1 MGGQQ
6 PDMTQILDRISQ
18 VASNYDVIVLDQY
31 GVLHDGT
38 NPYAGAKECLTNLN
52 NSGSRLAVLTNSGKR
67 SASNADRISSMGFAA
82 SLFDVI
88 MSSGEALWNDILTG
102 TIIERSFFPV
112 ESRPDDA
119 IKWAQ
124 GLDIQFAD
132 SVKTAEAVLLMGLP
146 DGHSTCQWQDMLDQA
161 LPAKL
166 PIYCSN
172 PDLLSPRAG
181 AQLVTSPGALACA
194 YAQLGGQ
201 VVFYGKPHQVIFKVL
216 KQILGAKRLLM
227 VGDSLKHDIAG
238 GQTAGWDTLFIQ
250 GGLYA
255 AQFQHGDHDT
265 VLRQLV
271 AKTGCQPPTYS
282 ISTLK

>member
-1 MGGQQ
+1 
-6 PDMTQILDRISQ
+6 MTQILDRISN

-38 NPYAGAKECLTNLN
+38 SPYAGAIECLINLATA
-52 NSGSRLAVLTNSGKR
+52 GSRLAVLSNSGKR
-67 SASNADRISSMGFAA
+67 STANAARISDMGFAA

-88 MSSGEALWNDILTG
+88 MTSGEALWNDISSG
-102 TIIERSFFPV
+102 TIIERSFLPV
-112 ESRPDDA
+112 ESLSGDA
-119 IKWAQ
+119 MKWAH
-124 GLDIQFAD
+124 GLDIQFED

-146 DGHSTCQWQDMLDQA
+146 DGHSTDQWQGLLDQA
-161 LPAKL
+161 FAAKL

-181 AQLVTSPGALACA
+181 AQLVMSPGALAQA
-194 YAQLGGQ
+194 YVQRGGR
-201 VVFYGKPHQVIFKVL
+201 VVFYGKPHRVIFDGL
-216 KQILGAKRLLM
+216 KKTLGAQRLLM

-238 GQTAGWDTLFIQ
+238 GQAAGWDTLLVR

-255 AQFQHGDHDT
+255 KQFQNGDHDT

-271 AKTGCQPPTYS
+271 TKTGCQPPTYS
-282 ISTLK
+282 IDNLK